1 MHEHALMAD
10 LMRQILATAAKEK
23 ARRVVG
29 ISVWLG
35 ALSHMSPE
43 HFAEHFRD
51 AAAGTIAEGAA
62 IGAAKSDDINDPR
75 ASDVVLKDVEV
86 ETGP

>member
-1 MHEHALMAD
+1 MHEHALMTD
-10 LMRQILATAAKEK
+10 LMRQILKTAEREK

-35 ALSHMSPE
+35 ALSHMTPA

-51 AAAGTIAEGAA
+51 AAAGTIAEGAEIEA
-62 IGAAKSDDINDPR
+62 GKSDDINDPR
-75 ASDVVLKDVEV
+75 AADVVLKDVAV